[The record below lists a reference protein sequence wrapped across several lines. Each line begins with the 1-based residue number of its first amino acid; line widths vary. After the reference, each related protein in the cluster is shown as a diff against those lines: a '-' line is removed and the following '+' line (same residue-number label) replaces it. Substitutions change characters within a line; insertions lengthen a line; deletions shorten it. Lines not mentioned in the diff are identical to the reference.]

1 MPETTEKL
9 WSSIGAKATL
19 GEIQNQKISEVAN
32 WGQLPAGSKV
42 TKTDVLFPRL
52 EESK

>member
-9 WSSIGAKATL
+9 WSSIGAQATL
-19 GEIQNQKISEVAN
+19 GDIKNQKISEVAT
-32 WGQLPAGSKV
+32 WGQLPVGSTV

-52 EESK
+52 EEIK